1 MKPEDILKHYGTKY
15 RFCKET
21 GISAASLGNWIKWGY
36 VPENAQYKLERI
48 TKGLFKTEWSDKS
61 E

>member
-15 RFCKET
+15 RFNKET
-21 GISAASLGNWIKWGY
+21 GIAAATLLNWIKWGRI
-36 VPENAQYKLERI
+36 PEESQYRVERI
-48 TKGLFKTEWSDKS
+48 TKGLFKTEWTKDD